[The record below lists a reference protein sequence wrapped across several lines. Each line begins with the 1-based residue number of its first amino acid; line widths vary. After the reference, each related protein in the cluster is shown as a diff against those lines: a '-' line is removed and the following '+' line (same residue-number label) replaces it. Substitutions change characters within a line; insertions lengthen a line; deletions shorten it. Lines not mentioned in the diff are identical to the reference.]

1 MAILASVV
9 LVQPLAYLAFVV
21 LVEELVAYL
30 VVDLVVAFNHV
41 ACFASGSVVFLDGIL
56 GLVHL
61 WFIGCSHLLVPYH
74 LCVLLSFCC
83 HGRMIVGSS
92 THCFT

>member
-61 WFIGCSHLLVPYH
+61 WFNDLVTHPHMTQILQQLLEI
-74 LCVLLSFCC
+74 
-83 HGRMIVGSS
+83 M
-92 THCFT
+92 